1 MNNEVLTPVAIK
13 DAQELPEELVQTPP
27 DLPPAPEPEPVEEQ
41 VAEPVAAAPAP
52 APAPAITVPGLD
64 DSSLYI
70 HRELSQLQFNIR
82 VLEQALDENY
92 PLLERLKFLLIFSSN
107 LDEFFEIRVAGLKKQ
122 INFARE
128 QAGADGLQPHQALA
142 RISELVHIE
151 VERQYA
157 ILNDV
162 LLPELE
168 KHQIRFIRRRYWTP
182 KLKTWVRRYFRDEI
196 APIITPIGLDPTHPF
211 PLLVNKSLNFIVEL
225 EGVDAF
231 GRDSGL
237 AIIPAPRLLPR
248 VIRVPEEVGGPG
260 ANYVFLSS
268 MIHAHAD
275 DLFQGMKVK
284 GCYQF
289 RLTRNADLA
298 LDSEEVDDLARA
310 LRGELFSRRYGDA
323 VRLEV
328 ADTCPKHLSDYLL
341 KQFSLSE
348 SELYQVNG
356 PVNLTRLFSITGL
369 DSHPELQY
377 TPFTPAIPKL
387 LVNADNIF
395 SVISK
400 QDILL
405 MHPFESFTPVV
416 DLLRQAAKDPHVLA
430 VRQTLYRSGANSE
443 IVDALVDAARNGKE
457 VTAVIELRARFDEE
471 SNLQMASRLQAAG
484 AVVIYGV
491 VGFKTHAKMMLILRR
506 EQGEIVR
513 YAHLGTGNYHAGNAR
528 LYTDYSLLTSD
539 DALTEDVGKLF
550 SQLIGMGKTLRMKK
564 LLHAPFTLKKGM
576 LDMIARETQFA
587 LEGKPAHIIAKF
599 NSLTD
604 AKVIKALYKAS
615 QSGVKIDLVVRG
627 MCCLRPGIPGV
638 SHNIQVRSIIG
649 RFLEH
654 TRVFYFLN
662 GGEEQIY
669 LSSADWMERN
679 LDKRVETCFPVEGK
693 KLLLR
698 VKKELEGYLTDNT
711 HAWTLQPD
719 GRYVRSTPTG
729 NQNPRSVQ
737 ATLLERLSNP
747 VLNVR

>member
-1 MNNEVLTPVAIK
+1 MNTEGLSNKQIV
-13 DAQELPEELVQTPP
+13 DAQLE
-27 DLPPAPEPEPVEEQ
+27 
-41 VAEPVAAAPAP
+41 AEPPVPAEVAAEVAPVVEPAAPALV
-52 APAPAITVPGLD
+52 IPGLD

-70 HRELSQLQFNIR
+70 HRELSQLKFNIR
-82 VLEQALDENY
+82 VLEQALDESY

-128 QAGADGLQPHQALA
+128 QAGADGLLPSQVLA
-142 RISELVHIE
+142 RISEIAHE
-151 VERQYA
+151 QVERQYA
-157 ILNDV
+157 LLNDV
-162 LLPELE
+162 LLPELA
-168 KHQIRFIRRRYWTP
+168 KHQINFIRRRYWTT

-248 VIRVPEEVGGPG
+248 IIRVPEEVGGPG
-260 ANYVFLSS
+260 DNYVFLSS

-275 DLFQGMKVK
+275 DLFHGMSVK

-289 RLTRNADLA
+289 RLTRNADL
-298 LDSEEVDDLARA
+298 SVDAEDVEDLARA

-328 ADTCPKHLSDYLL
+328 ADTCPKSLADFLL
-341 KQFSLSE
+341 KQFNLSE
-348 SELYQVNG
+348 NELYRVNG

-369 DSHPELQY
+369 ESHPELQHA
-377 TPFTPAIPKL
+377 PFTPVIPKL
-387 LVNADNIF
+387 LQNAENIF
-395 SVISK
+395 NVVGK

-405 MHPFESFTPVV
+405 LHPFESFTPVI
-416 DLLRQAAKDPHVLA
+416 DLLRQAAKDPSVLA
-430 VRQTLYRSGANSE
+430 IKQTMYRSGANSE

-471 SNLQMASRLQAAG
+471 SNLQLASRLQAAG

-506 EQGEIVR
+506 ENGELRR

-528 LYTDYSLLTSD
+528 LYTDYSLLTAD
-539 DALTEDVGKLF
+539 EALGEDVSKLF
-550 SQLIGMGKTLRMKK
+550 NQLIGMGKTLRMKK
-564 LLHAPFTLKKGM
+564 LLHAPFTLKKTL
-576 LDMIARETQFA
+576 LDMIAREAQFA
-587 LEGKPAHIIAKF
+587 SEGKPAHIMAKV

-604 AKVIKALYKAS
+604 PKIIRALYKAS
-615 QSGVKIDLVVRG
+615 QMGVRIDLVVRG
-627 MCCLRPGIPGV
+627 MCCLRPGVPGV
-638 SHNIQVRSIIG
+638 SHNIQVRSIVG

-654 TRVFYFLN
+654 SRIYYFGN
-662 GGEEQIY
+662 GGDEQLF

-693 KLLLR
+693 KLITR
-698 VKKELEGYLTDNT
+698 VKKELESYLTDNT
-711 HAWTLQPD
+711 QAWLLQPD
-719 GRYVRSTPTG
+719 GRYQRITPFG
-729 NQNPRSVQ
+729 NANPRNAQ
-737 ATLLERLSNP
+737 AALLEKLTAP
-747 VLNVR
+747 QVR

>member
-1 MNNEVLTPVAIK
+1 MNTEGLSNKQIV
-13 DAQELPEELVQTPP
+13 DAQLE
-27 DLPPAPEPEPVEEQ
+27 
-41 VAEPVAAAPAP
+41 AEPPVPAEVAAEVAPVVEPAAPALV
-52 APAPAITVPGLD
+52 IPGLD

-70 HRELSQLQFNIR
+70 HRELSQLKFNIR
-82 VLEQALDENY
+82 VLEQALDESY

-128 QAGADGLQPHQALA
+128 QAGADGLLPSQVLA
-142 RISELVHIE
+142 RISEIAHE
-151 VERQYA
+151 QVERQYA
-157 ILNDV
+157 LLNDV
-162 LLPELE
+162 LLPALA
-168 KHQIRFIRRRYWTP
+168 KHQINFIRRRHWTT

-248 VIRVPEEVGGPG
+248 IIRVPEEVGGPG
-260 ANYVFLSS
+260 DNYVFLSS

-275 DLFQGMKVK
+275 DLFHGMSVK

-289 RLTRNADLA
+289 RLTRNADL
-298 LDSEEVDDLARA
+298 SVDAEDVEDLARA

-328 ADTCPKHLSDYLL
+328 ADTCPKSLADFLL
-341 KQFSLSE
+341 KQFNLSE
-348 SELYQVNG
+348 NELYRVNG

-369 DSHPELQY
+369 ESHPELQH
-377 TPFTPAIPKL
+377 TPFTPVIPKL
-387 LVNADNIF
+387 LQNAENIF
-395 SVISK
+395 SVVGK

-405 MHPFESFTPVV
+405 LHPFESFTPVI
-416 DLLRQAAKDPHVLA
+416 DLLRQAAKDPSVLA
-430 VRQTLYRSGANSE
+430 IKQTLYRSGANSE

-471 SNLQMASRLQAAG
+471 SNLQLASRLQAAG

-506 EQGEIVR
+506 ENGELRR

-528 LYTDYSLLTSD
+528 LYTDYSLLTAD
-539 DALTEDVGKLF
+539 EALGEDVSKLF
-550 SQLIGMGKTLRMKK
+550 NQLIGMGKTLRMKK
-564 LLHAPFTLKKGM
+564 LLHAPFTLKKTL
-576 LDMIARETQFA
+576 LDMIAREAQFA
-587 LEGKPAHIIAKF
+587 SEGKPAHIMAKV

-604 AKVIKALYKAS
+604 PKIIRALYKAS
-615 QSGVKIDLVVRG
+615 QMGVRIDLVVRG
-627 MCCLRPGIPGV
+627 MCCLRPGVPGV
-638 SHNIQVRSIIG
+638 SHNIQVRSIVG

-654 TRVFYFLN
+654 SRIYYFGN
-662 GGEEQIY
+662 GGDEQLF

-693 KLLLR
+693 KLITR
-698 VKKELEGYLTDNT
+698 VKKELESYLTDNT
-711 HAWTLQPD
+711 QAWLLQPD
-719 GRYVRSTPTG
+719 GRYQRITPFG
-729 NQNPRSVQ
+729 NANPRNAQ
-737 ATLLERLSNP
+737 AALLEKLTAP
-747 VLNVR
+747 QVR

>member
-13 DAQELPEELVQTPP
+13 DAQAVPEEMVQTPP
-27 DLPPAPEPEPVEEQ
+27 DLPPAAE
-41 VAEPVAAAPAP
+41 AEPAPVVEAVAPAP
-52 APAPAITVPGLD
+52 APAPAIAVPSLD

-82 VLEQALDENY
+82 VLEQALDESY

-142 RISELVHIE
+142 RISELVHFE

-168 KHQIRFIRRRYWTP
+168 KHQIRFIRRRYWTT
-182 KLKTWVRRYFRDEI
+182 KLKAWVRRYFRDEI

-248 VIRVPEEVGGPG
+248 VIRVPEEVGGAG
-260 ANYVFLSS
+260 DNYVFLSS

-395 SVISK
+395 SVIGK

-405 MHPFESFTPVV
+405 MHPFESFTPVI

-587 LEGKPAHIIAKF
+587 LDGKPAHIIAKF

-604 AKVIKALYKAS
+604 AKIIKALYKAS
-615 QSGVKIDLVVRG
+615 QSGVRIDLVVRG

-638 SHNIQVRSIIG
+638 SHNIHVRSIIG

-711 HAWTLQPD
+711 QAWTLQPD
-719 GRYVRSTPTG
+719 GRYVRSSPTG
-729 NQNPRSVQ
+729 NQNPRSAQ

>member
-1 MNNEVLTPVAIK
+1 MNTEGFTNSEVL
-13 DAQELPEELVQTPP
+13 DAQPIEEPIVETPP
-27 DLPPAPEPEPVEEQ
+27 AVEVPPPPPPV
-41 VAEPVAAAPAP
+41 PS
-52 APAPAITVPGLD
+52 LD

-82 VLEQALDENY
+82 VLEQALDESY

-142 RISELVHIE
+142 RISELVHE
-151 VERQYA
+151 QVSRQYA

-162 LLPELE
+162 LLPELA
-168 KHQIRFIRRRYWTP
+168 KHQINFIRRRYWTP

-196 APIITPIGLDPTHPF
+196 VPIITPIGLDPTHPF

-248 VIRVPEEVGGPG
+248 IIRVPEDIAGPG
-260 ANYVFLSS
+260 DNYVFLSS

-289 RLTRNADLA
+289 RLTRNADL
-298 LDSEEVDDLARA
+298 SVDTEDVEDLARA

-341 KQFSLSE
+341 KQFNLSE
-348 SELYQVNG
+348 GELYQVNG

-369 DSHPELQY
+369 DSHPELQNA
-377 TPFTPAIPKL
+377 PFTPVIPKL
-387 LVNADNIF
+387 LQNSDNLF
-395 SVISK
+395 NVVGK

-405 MHPFESFTPVV
+405 LHPFESFTPVV

-430 VRQTLYRSGANSE
+430 IKQTLYRSGANSE
-443 IVDALVDAARNGKE
+443 IVDALVEAARNGKE

-471 SNLQMASRLQAAG
+471 SNLQLASRLQQAG

-506 EQGEIVR
+506 ENGELVR
-513 YAHLGTGNYHAGNAR
+513 YAHLGTGNYHAANAR
-528 LYTDYSLLTSD
+528 LYTDYSMLTSD
-539 DALTEDVGKLF
+539 DALCEDVSKLF

-564 LLHAPFTLKKGM
+564 LLHAPFTLKKGI
-576 LDMIARETQFA
+576 LDMIARETQHA
-587 LEGKPAHIIAKF
+587 SEGKPAQIMAKV
-599 NSLTD
+599 NALTD
-604 AKVIKALYKAS
+604 PKIIRALYKAS
-615 QSGVKIDLVVRG
+615 QAGVKIDLVVRG

-654 TRVFYFLN
+654 SRIYYFLN
-662 GGEEQIY
+662 GGDEKLY

-693 KLLLR
+693 KLVSR
-698 VKKELEGYLTDNT
+698 VKKELESYLTDNT
-711 HAWTLQPD
+711 QSWILQPD
-719 GRYVRSTPTG
+719 GRYVRVSPTG
-729 NQNPRSVQ
+729 NQNPRNAQ
-737 ATLLERLSNP
+737 AGLLEKLTNP
-747 VLNVR
+747 VISVR

>member
-1 MNNEVLTPVAIK
+1 MNTEGLSKTQIA
-13 DAQELPEELVQTPP
+13 DAQLE
-27 DLPPAPEPEPVEEQ
+27 
-41 VAEPVAAAPAP
+41 AEPPVPAEVAAEVAPVVEPAAPALV
-52 APAPAITVPGLD
+52 IPGLD

-70 HRELSQLQFNIR
+70 HRELSQLKFNIR
-82 VLEQALDENY
+82 VLEQALDESY

-128 QAGADGLQPHQALA
+128 QAGADGLLPSQVLA
-142 RISELVHIE
+142 RISEIAHEQVD
-151 VERQYA
+151 RQYA
-157 ILNDV
+157 VLNDV
-162 LLPELE
+162 LLPELA
-168 KHQIRFIRRRYWTP
+168 KHQINFIRRRYWTT

-248 VIRVPEEVGGPG
+248 IIRVPEEVGGPG
-260 ANYVFLSS
+260 DNYVFLSS

-275 DLFQGMKVK
+275 DLFHGMSVK

-289 RLTRNADLA
+289 RLTRNADL
-298 LDSEEVDDLARA
+298 SVDAEDVEDLARA

-328 ADTCPKHLSDYLL
+328 ADTCPKHLADFLL
-341 KQFSLSE
+341 KQFNLSE
-348 SELYQVNG
+348 NELYRVNG

-369 DSHPELQY
+369 ESHPELQH
-377 TPFTPAIPKL
+377 TPFTPVIPKL
-387 LVNADNIF
+387 LQNAENIF
-395 SVISK
+395 SVVGK

-405 MHPFESFTPVV
+405 LHPFESFTPVI
-416 DLLRQAAKDPHVLA
+416 DLLRQAAKDPSVLA
-430 VRQTLYRSGANSE
+430 IKQTLYRSGANSE

-471 SNLQMASRLQAAG
+471 SNLQLASRLQAAG

-506 EQGEIVR
+506 ENGELRR

-528 LYTDYSLLTSD
+528 LYTDYSLLTAD
-539 DALTEDVGKLF
+539 EALGEDVSKLF
-550 SQLIGMGKTLRMKK
+550 NQLIGMGKTLRMKK
-564 LLHAPFTLKKGM
+564 LLHAPFTLKKTL
-576 LDMIARETQFA
+576 LDMIAREAQFA
-587 LEGKPAHIIAKF
+587 SEGKPAHIMAKV

-604 AKVIKALYKAS
+604 PKIIRALYKAS
-615 QSGVKIDLVVRG
+615 QMGVRIDLVVRG
-627 MCCLRPGIPGV
+627 MCCLRPGVPGV
-638 SHNIQVRSIIG
+638 SHNIQVRSIVG

-654 TRVFYFLN
+654 SRIYYFGN
-662 GGEEQIY
+662 GGDEQLF

-693 KLLLR
+693 KLITR
-698 VKKELEGYLTDNT
+698 VKKELESYLTDNT
-711 HAWTLQPD
+711 QAWLLQPD
-719 GRYVRSTPTG
+719 GRYQRITPFG
-729 NQNPRSVQ
+729 NANPRNAQ
-737 ATLLERLSNP
+737 AALLEKLTAP
-747 VLNVR
+747 QVR

>member
-1 MNNEVLTPVAIK
+1 MNTEGLSNKQIV
-13 DAQELPEELVQTPP
+13 DAQLE
-27 DLPPAPEPEPVEEQ
+27 
-41 VAEPVAAAPAP
+41 AEPPVPAEVAAEVAPVVEPAAPALV
-52 APAPAITVPGLD
+52 IPGLD

-70 HRELSQLQFNIR
+70 HRELSQLKFNIR
-82 VLEQALDENY
+82 VLEQALDESY

-128 QAGADGLQPHQALA
+128 QAGADGLLPSQVLA
-142 RISELVHIE
+142 RISEIAHE
-151 VERQYA
+151 QVERQYA
-157 ILNDV
+157 LLNDV
-162 LLPELE
+162 LLPALA
-168 KHQIRFIRRRYWTP
+168 KHQINFIRRRHWTT

-248 VIRVPEEVGGPG
+248 IIRVPEDVGGAG
-260 ANYVFLSS
+260 DNYVFLSS

-275 DLFQGMKVK
+275 DLFHGMSVK

-289 RLTRNADLA
+289 RLTRNADL
-298 LDSEEVDDLARA
+298 SVDAEDVEDLARA

-328 ADTCPKHLSDYLL
+328 ADTCPKHLADFLL
-341 KQFSLSE
+341 KQFNLSE
-348 SELYQVNG
+348 NELYRVNG

-369 DSHPELQY
+369 ESHPELQH
-377 TPFTPAIPKL
+377 TPFTPVIPKL
-387 LVNADNIF
+387 LQNAENIF
-395 SVISK
+395 SVVGK

-405 MHPFESFTPVV
+405 LHPFESFTPVI
-416 DLLRQAAKDPHVLA
+416 DLLRQAAKDPSVLA
-430 VRQTLYRSGANSE
+430 IKQTLYRSGANSE

-471 SNLQMASRLQAAG
+471 SNLQLASRLQAAG

-506 EQGEIVR
+506 ENGELRR

-528 LYTDYSLLTSD
+528 LYTDYSLLTAD
-539 DALTEDVGKLF
+539 EALGEDVSKLF
-550 SQLIGMGKTLRMKK
+550 NQLIGMGKTLRMKK
-564 LLHAPFTLKKGM
+564 LLHAPFTLKKTL
-576 LDMIARETQFA
+576 LDMIAREAQFA
-587 LEGKPAHIIAKF
+587 SEGKPAHIMAKV

-604 AKVIKALYKAS
+604 PKIIRALYKAS
-615 QSGVKIDLVVRG
+615 QMGVRIDLVVRG
-627 MCCLRPGIPGV
+627 MCCLRPGVPGV
-638 SHNIQVRSIIG
+638 SHNIQVRSIVG

-654 TRVFYFLN
+654 SRIYYFGN
-662 GGEEQIY
+662 GGDEQLF

-693 KLLLR
+693 KLITR
-698 VKKELEGYLTDNT
+698 VKKELESYLTDNT
-711 HAWTLQPD
+711 QAWLLQPD
-719 GRYVRSTPTG
+719 GRYQRITPFG
-729 NQNPRSVQ
+729 NANPRNAQ
-737 ATLLERLSNP
+737 AALLEKLTAP
-747 VLNVR
+747 QVR